1 MNFDSLIL
9 FSLLLLTIITCGR
22 GYKVGG
28 SGKAVKAIPRA
39 EAGGGGGVNTIKTLM
54 KNKRSKQS
62 QPEKEAPVSVYQE
75 PLD

>member
-1 MNFDSLIL
+1 MWKGIQS
-9 FSLLLLTIITCGR
+9 GR
-22 GYKVGG
+22 EWK
-28 SGKAVKAIPRA
+28 SSPVKAIPRA